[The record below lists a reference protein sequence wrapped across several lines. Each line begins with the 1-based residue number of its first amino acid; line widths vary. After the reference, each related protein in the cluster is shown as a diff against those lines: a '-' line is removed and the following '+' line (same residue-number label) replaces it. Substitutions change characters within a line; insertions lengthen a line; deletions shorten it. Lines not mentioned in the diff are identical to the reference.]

1 MKILNKFQM
10 KNIFITSDLLEPLS
24 NEEIE
29 YYFREGRYC
38 REQARDNF
46 IQHNIRLVLNEV
58 RSKFSQNSDLEELVS
73 VGLVGL
79 IKSVDTFN
87 IDLNFKFST
96 YAAKCIDNEILMFLK
111 KRKKFILDESL
122 DVPVG
127 MEDKFGNVQ
136 ILMDVLVDKKT
147 DIASEYEKKVVC
159 DEIRKIVYQLPER
172 DREIILL
179 YFGFIDDHTYM
190 QKEIAEKFNVS
201 QSYVSRVIIR
211 NVKKI
216 GLQLKKFGLIETTE
230 MMNKKIGNIEASQLS
245 SDVSVMNVQ
254 QEMESGY
261 QNNGVQD
268 NCMIEERTGV
278 KRKSKK
284 LY

>member
-1 MKILNKFQM
+1 MEILNKDKM
-10 KNIFITSDLLEPLS
+10 KNIFITSDLLEPSS
-24 NEEIE
+24 NEEVE
-29 YYFREGRYC
+29 YYFRDERY
-38 REQARDNF
+38 RRKQARDKF

-58 RSKFSQNSDLEELVS
+58 RAKFSQNSDLEELVS

-111 KRKKFILDESL
+111 KRKKFILEKSL
-122 DVPVG
+122 DMPIG

-136 ILMDVLVDKKT
+136 ILMDILVDKKT
-147 DIASEYEKKVVC
+147 NIASEYEKKIVY
-159 DEIRKIVYQLPER
+159 DEIRKIVYQLPDH

-179 YFGFIDDHTYM
+179 YFGFINDRTYM
-190 QKEIAEKFNVS
+190 QREIAEKFNIS

-230 MMNKKIGNIEASQLS
+230 MMNKKIGNIESIQLS
-245 SDVSVMNVQ
+245 SGVSVMNFQ
-254 QEMESGY
+254 KEENY
-261 QNNGVQD
+261 T
-268 NCMIEERTGV
+268 IEKKTIG